1 MIDMR
6 WSIVAA
12 ALAVVFAWPAAAV
25 EQAGVTA
32 AVRGQ
37 VDLIPIVD
45 KAKHRAKSGEDVF
58 LGDEISS
65 LDESG
70 MQLMLLDETV
80 FTIGPN
86 TDMTIDDFVYDPAT
100 GAGQV
105 TASLAKGVLRF
116 VTGKVARGDPEDMV
130 VKLPVGTI
138 GIRGTIGVAV
148 YDGVNPA
155 LVVLLGPGSRNN
167 ADARQGRLA
176 VTAAGKT
183 VALTRTGWGTSIA
196 PGGPPSDPFQF
207 SPDQIA
213 SIVNQFT
220 PKPTAPEPAD
230 ESEGGRATE
239 AGGQDTAEARLTSVS
254 TIGTGEIS
262 DDLGT
267 RATEAATTSS
277 AILDGVASNDQL
289 LSIETGTFQYDIPIA
304 PFVQTKRL
312 GVTVDILGHF
322 HASFQ
327 IDFGAKQISGTIDVD
342 TFEDGNVDTIGG
354 SLFGNLN
361 FGSANTNTSIFVDYS
376 LDSGEL
382 ATGDFDSI
390 DSEFANTNGELINS
404 NGIIANLG
412 KLNVI
417 YDDGSNAGSG
427 SATSGPRQL
436 VGGI

>member
-58 LGDEISS
+58 LGDQISS

-86 TDMTIDDFVYDPAT
+86 TDLTIDDFVYDPAT

-130 VKLPVGTI
+130 VKLPGVTV
-138 GIRGTIGVAV
+138 GIRGTIGAAL

-155 LVVLLGPGSRNN
+155 LVVLLGPGPRNN
-167 ADARQGRLA
+167 ADARAGRLA

-183 VALTRTGWGTSIA
+183 VNLTRTGWGTSIA
-196 PGGPPSDPFQF
+196 PGLPPTDPFQF

-220 PKPTAPEPAD
+220 PKPTESEPAD

-239 AGGQDTAEARLTSVS
+239 AAGQTTAEARLTSVS
-254 TIGTGEIS
+254 TLGTAEIA
-262 DDLGT
+262 DDVGT

-277 AILDGVASNDQL
+277 EILDGITSMVEL
-289 LSIETGTFQYDIPIA
+289 LSIETGTFHYFASGTFIQD
-304 PFVQTKRL
+304 FL
-312 GVTVDILGHF
+312 GGSPSNIIGTFAVDF
-322 HASFQ
+322 D
-327 IDFGAKQISGTIDVD
+327 IDFGARTAGGGNSGIDV
-342 TFEDGNVDTIGG
+342 
-354 SLFGNLN
+354 
-361 FGSANTNTSIFVDYS
+361 NTSCCGGNIFDFTDILKFSYADDVGLAQGVFEANELSNAFFLGTAAS
-376 LDSGEL
+376 L
-382 ATGDFDSI
+382 
-390 DSEFANTNGELINS
+390 NNS
-404 NGIIANLG
+404 DGIIANTG
-412 KLNVI
+412 TI
-417 YDDGSNAGSG
+417 EIEYDDGLGNLGFGDGTSDPREPGL
-427 SATSGPRQL
+427 SAP
-436 VGGI
+436 